1 MSYIEQSYG
10 NDGSNARQ
18 FASSNNVLHQQAWL
32 RVMEQSGL
40 YEALQKTQ
48 VMQAGVQSTEIAA
61 MTMPSEAT
69 GKPQKIAGF
78 MAGHGVGKP
87 VPQSAEHMTALAD
100 HPASISS
107 FAGVKELVPALNIAA
122 VSYSF
127 SDQVVSAS
135 NGNMQRTAMPFT
147 EATRLLNEWALR
159 NIAILQG
166 GQGVEVW
173 IRDARL
179 GKEQASRLNDVLG
192 EIRGQ
197 MGLLGANLVKVM
209 LNGKQVFAK
218 ALSANNPK
226 IGE

>member
-1 MSYIEQSYG
+1 MSYIGQSYVS
-10 NDGSNARQ
+10 DGSNTRQ
-18 FASSNNVLHQQAWL
+18 FASNNNVSHQQAWL

-48 VMQAGVQSTEIAA
+48 VMQAGTQGAEPDEMA
-61 MTMPSEAT
+61 MSSKVAE
-69 GKPQKIAGF
+69 KPQKIADL
-78 MAGHGVGKP
+78 M
-87 VPQSAEHMTALAD
+87 AEHGIKPAPQPVEHMAAVVD
-100 HPASISS
+100 HPAAISS
-107 FAGVKELVPALNIAA
+107 FAGTKEMALALNVAS
-122 VSYSF
+122 VPHSF
-127 SDQVVSAS
+127 SEPGVSS
-135 NGNMQRTAMPFT
+135 GNGNMQRTAMPLT
-147 EATRLLNEWALR
+147 EATRVLNEWALR
-159 NIAILQG
+159 NIAILRG
-166 GQGVEVW
+166 EQGVEVW

-218 ALSANNPK
+218 ALSANNPT